1 MGKINEYQRQR
12 LVSSVVGTPGV
23 DQSGVEIG
31 NTVGKVA
38 DAFITRQHALDNA
51 EVANAFYSYQMQDDV
66 QRLKLQNQFKSQPEA
81 FEQEYTRANSE
92 LTRSFRDKLPERT
105 RSRFETLVGRRNA
118 SVVPQNQKWLFDA
131 QNAKGMDL
139 LNMTGNEF
147 VMSAQTWGSAE
158 RFVEETGKFRET
170 FKNDLAPLI
179 LNPDKAEQV
188 YLKNAARMHLSS
200 MMDLNNGNPVKLR
213 YDLENNEAFK
223 KQVVES
229 LGAAGYASALKT
241 AQAQVKNLFS
251 EQTYDAYA
259 KEFSPEARVKWD
271 KMYNDPQGISVA
283 EAENQ
288 VMLAEHALDT
298 LMKQPTV
305 DEAPEQVQALQAIL
319 EDRKL
324 DLEHAT
330 FRSNHRVKSK
340 PEVYAELQ
348 GLVLGIQGELPS
360 SEKQKKEFAAETAA
374 GTEGVRDRPLT
385 LSEEISSYVNPL
397 NVVKEGVNAFVR
409 LQTFGGLEV
418 IKTKSTAP
426 ETHTDQYV
434 RMMEVQAE
442 VKKARNRGDITD
454 KQTHTLLKNFVFPM
468 TQIEQYDRLAK
479 GDSPFVKMYEA
490 ADVYARNLVIDAPRG
505 TPTSELKKM
514 RMNVRAKMMDRFADK
529 LAFLTDVNSTLTPE
543 DVQLRGS
550 GADGLI
556 ASVLNEFA
564 SSYYRGVKP
573 GQNVIGTDGR
583 VMEFGGVDPKTGR
596 PITIT
601 PKNIKKSLGNI

>member
-1 MGKINEYQRQR
+1 MGKINEYHRQR

-66 QRLKLQNQFKSQPEA
+66 QRLKLQNQFKLQPEA

-170 FKNDLAPLI
+170 FKKDLAPLI
-179 LNPDKAEQV
+179 LNPDEAEKV
-188 YLKNAARMHLSS
+188 YLKNATHMHLAA

-213 YDLENNEAFK
+213 YDLENNEDFK
-223 KQVVES
+223 KQVVET
-229 LGAAGYASALKT
+229 LGASGYAKKLKE
-241 AQAQVKNLFS
+241 AQIQVKNLFS

-330 FRSNHRVKSK
+330 FRSNHRVKAD
-340 PEVYAELQ
+340 PATYEALQ
-348 GLVLGIQGELPS
+348 DMVLGIKMELPS
-360 SEKQKKEFAAETAA
+360 GAKATKEFAAEVA
-374 GTEGVRDRPLT
+374 GATKDVRDRPPT
-385 LSEEISSYVNPL
+385 LGEDLVDAINP
-397 NVVKEGVNAFVR
+397 NPFKIPKA
-409 LQTFGGLEV
+409 LEARYRMAG
-418 IKTKSTAP
+418 IDFSKQKATAP
-426 ETHTDQYV
+426 ENHTEQYI
-434 RMMEVQAE
+434 RMMEAKAE
-442 VKKARNRGDITD
+442 IKKARNAGKITD
-454 KQTHTLLKNFVFPM
+454 NQAHTLLTKFVAPLS
-468 TQIEQYDRLAK
+468 TLEQYDRLAK
-479 GDSPFVKMYEA
+479 GDSPFVKMREA
-490 ADVYARNLVIDAPRG
+490 ADIYARNLVIDAPRG
-505 TPTSELKKM
+505 TPASELKKM

-543 DVQLRGS
+543 DTQLRGA